1 MSNLNPFAAKKAR
14 HSLLLA
20 AIKDRLGDNVISSSK
35 AADLYAELLG
45 YQNQSELIV
54 KNKDCSVQLLKR
66 LSIESDNLD
75 WHASSPAVVEVFMR
89 YIDSIDSESVGQ
101 LSSMT
106 SDLWHE
112 SMPSSWYPV
121 LVRHLRRMPDLRYL
135 RHFEQHK
142 QLSAALCCLRKN
154 GEGTFSRQA
163 EIRLIFIVF
172 FLRCVANRN
181 IISKVSFEQVFYLF
195 QPVNFSRLYWYY
207 NNSRRNADWSAS
219 ERQLL
224 DDYQDKDDRLVNPL
238 GEEYLNEMYLSFVPL
253 FEALTTGHDLDVVTE
268 ELAFIDERWF

>member
-1 MSNLNPFAAKKAR
+1 
-14 HSLLLA
+14 
-20 AIKDRLGDNVISSSK
+20 
-35 AADLYAELLG
+35 
-45 YQNQSELIV
+45 
-54 KNKDCSVQLLKR
+54 
-66 LSIESDNLD
+66 
-75 WHASSPAVVEVFMR
+75 MR
-89 YIDSIDSESVGQ
+89 YIDSIDSESVNQ

-121 LVRHLRRMPDLRYL
+121 LVRHLRRIPDLRYL

-142 QLSAALCCLRKN
+142 QLSAALCCLREN